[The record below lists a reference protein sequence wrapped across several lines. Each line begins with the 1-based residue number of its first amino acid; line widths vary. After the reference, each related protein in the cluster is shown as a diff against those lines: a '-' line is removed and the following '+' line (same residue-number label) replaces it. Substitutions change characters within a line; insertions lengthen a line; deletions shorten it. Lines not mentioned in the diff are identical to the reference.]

1 MSTTEPSTPETDAEI
16 ARTGYV
22 TSTAGPLVTAAF
34 ARSLERRL
42 ISLSG
47 IWKAHREMAA
57 KEIAE
62 LKGRKEKEVND

>member
-1 MSTTEPSTPETDAEI
+1 MNTPETDAEI
-16 ARTGYV
+16 ARYPIDSV
-22 TSTAGPLVTAAF
+22 IGPLVTAAF

-42 ISLSG
+42 IALSG

-62 LKGRKEKEVND
+62 LKKGKEEEVND

>member
-1 MSTTEPSTPETDAEI
+1 MNTPDTDREI
-16 ARTGYV
+16 ARV
-22 TSTAGPLVTAAF
+22 RIDSVEGPLVTAAF

-42 ISLSG
+42 VALSG

-62 LKGRKEKEVND
+62 LKSRKEKEIND

>member
-1 MSTTEPSTPETDAEI
+1 MNTPETDAEI
-16 ARTGYV
+16 ERV
-22 TSTAGPLVTAAF
+22 NTASVEGPLVTATF

-42 ISLSG
+42 IALSG

-62 LKGRKEKEVND
+62 LKKGKEVND